1 MAKGPIKDK
10 VLEREG
16 RPDHLQDMRARLL
29 DETQIWAQLDIA
41 PLLVFAPFRA
51 APFPRGCFLG
61 HLRSGGCVLLLQL
74 FQHDRVGGAVF
85 DTDQRETQKTQ
96 PRDRFAI
103 EG

>member
-1 MAKGPIKDK
+1 MAKGPIKNK
-10 VLEREG
+10 VHEREG
-16 RPDHLQDMRARLL
+16 RTDHLQDTPDRLL
-29 DETQIWAQLDIA
+29 DEPQIRAQRDVA

-61 HLRSGGCVLLLQL
+61 HLRSSGGVLLLQL
-74 FQHDRVGGAVF
+74 FQHDGVGGAAF

-103 EG
+103 ER